1 MFEKGA
7 YVIYGSNGICIVQ
20 DITTLNLTGVDKNRK
35 YYLLKPVYSSGS
47 TVYTPVDM
55 ADTLLRP
62 ALSRVEADLLIRAM
76 PEIPPITIT
85 NEKTLENTYK
95 EYMRSNSCTAWVQL
109 MKTIYLRREKR
120 ILMGHKITALDSR
133 YFSLVENTLYGELAV
148 ALDKPRDEIKAYI
161 ASCID
166 TISS

>member
-1 MFEKGA
+1 
-7 YVIYGSNGICIVQ
+7 
-20 DITTLNLTGVDKNRK
+20 
-35 YYLLKPVYSSGS
+35 
-47 TVYTPVDM
+47 
-55 ADTLLRP
+55 
-62 ALSRVEADLLIRAM
+62 
-76 PEIPPITIT
+76 
-85 NEKTLENTYK
+85 
-95 EYMRSNSCTAWVQL
+95 MRSNSCTAWVEL

>member
-35 YYLLKPVYSSGS
+35 YYLLKPVYASGS

-62 ALSRVEADLLIRAM
+62 ALSREEAHRLIQAM
-76 PEIPPITIT
+76 PDIPPITIT

-95 EYMRSNSCTAWVQL
+95 EYMRSNSCTSWVRL
-109 MKTIYLRREKR
+109 IKTIYLRREKR
-120 ILMGHKITALDSR
+120 ILNGHKITALDSR
-133 YFSLVENTLYGELAV
+133 YFNLAETTLYGELAI
-148 ALDKPRDEIKAYI
+148 ALDKTRDEIKAYI
-161 ASCID
+161 ASYID